1 MSLIK
6 AIKVFAVTALLV
18 ITANSLH
25 AADKINDRPDNK
37 SGYNPCFVRP
47 VILHP
52 AISQPLINRAE
63 VIPPKVL
70 SATTTQWFIQRTD
83 IEPPHMILPVV
94 VQPQWDGCSHQIN
107 ERFKQATVLSGMKP
121 IASSGQQPKNGAIA
135 ARVFTDASACCG
147 QTVGGR

>member
-6 AIKVFAVTALLV
+6 AIKVLAVTALLV

-25 AADKINDRPDNK
+25 AADKINDKPDNK

-47 VILHP
+47 VILQP
-52 AISQPLINRAE
+52 AISHPIINRAE
-63 VIPPKVL
+63 VIPAQLV
-70 SATTTQWFIQRTD
+70 SATRAQWFIQRTD
-83 IEPPHMILPVV
+83 IDLPHFVMPVV
-94 VQPQWDGCSHQIN
+94 LQPQWDGCSHQID
-107 ERFKQATVLSGMKP
+107 ERFKQATVLSGMMP
-121 IASSGQQPKNGAIA
+121 IASSGKQPKNGAIA